1 MRYFAE
7 IAFNGTSYS
16 GWQKQPNAVSVQTVI
31 EQSFSTILRHPTDV
45 VGCGRTD
52 AGVHASQYFLHFDS
66 ENSLPENFVYKIN
79 SLLPN
84 AIFLKKVWLVDDN
97 AHARFDA
104 FSRSYIYNISL
115 QKNPFTPETEWY
127 FSQGNVLDTALLQ
140 QAAELLLPY
149 KSFFPFCKSDHDAQ
163 TLVCH
168 LTSSFW
174 KIDNANAR
182 LQYHITSNR
191 FLRGM
196 VRLIVGMCLN
206 VSLKKLS
213 LHEVESAL
221 INQTQLHKSWSVPPT
236 GLFLSNVTYPYTD

>member
-97 AHARFDA
+97 
-104 FSRSYIYNISL
+104 
-115 QKNPFTPETEWY
+115 
-127 FSQGNVLDTALLQ
+127 VLDTALLQ

-191 FLRGM
+191 FLR
-196 VRLIVGMCLN
+196 
-206 VSLKKLS
+206 
-213 LHEVESAL
+213 
-221 INQTQLHKSWSVPPT
+221 
-236 GLFLSNVTYPYTD
+236 